1 MSTIAGQIAAT
12 RPTASPQ
19 PTVAQKSASNDFAS
33 LLPETGA
40 DGEPIGNEVPI
51 GTMGDNPAPTQAPP
65 PGSMSGGTTGT
76 IDTASGGTGNDVAQ
90 VGSGLDEIPIGLMG
104 GGNDAAPAPGSNEL
118 AGPRID
124 RNRRWLGWKC
134 RQRRQR
140 RHGSG
145 TNEVPIGKMTIDASE
160 APAPGAFNG
169 SAGDVYD
176 QAGKLL
182 AQIQALLTGTIDFAP
197 VNGVPV
203 PGEWLGDSGAI
214 AANNAYRKLQA
225 LPVGTMNSTA
235 V

>member
-104 GGNDAAPAPGSNEL
+104 GGNDAAPAPGSNDSPGPGSIEIADGS
-118 AGPRID
+118 AGSVG
-124 RNRRWLGWKC
+124 NVANAGS
-134 RQRRQR
+134 
-140 RHGSG
+140 GSG

-197 VNGVPV
+197 INGVPV